1 MSAAPPDV
9 IDHLAGIQPG
19 SPLAAI
25 RDGRMQARE
34 NAQNSFA
41 ALFAPAETADMSME
55 ERFAVAV
62 FVTGLHRDAT
72 ATVFYRECLQPGLV
86 TAIAAEAALG
96 AGTGPYGA
104 YPSPALAAEN
114 IAGPVFQVSD
124 ANRGVLD
131 PRLVAVL
138 EHTHM
143 LVFHPRDADSDAL
156 QRLLDAG
163 WSTTGI
169 VTVSQLVAFLT
180 FQLRAAAG
188 LRTLASTLASTVASG
203 MASGMASG
211 IASGIGGT
219 LR

>member
-34 NAQNSFA
+34 NAQSSFV
-41 ALFAPAETADMSME
+41 ALFAPVETADMSME
-55 ERFAVAV
+55 ERFAVAM

-72 ATVFYRECLQPGLV
+72 ATVFYRESLQPGLV
-86 TAIAAEAALG
+86 TAIAAEAGFG
-96 AGTGPYGA
+96 ARIGPYGV

-114 IAGPVFQVSD
+114 MPGPVFQVSD

-131 PRLVAVL
+131 PRLVAAL
-138 EHTHM
+138 EHAHM

-188 LRTLASTLASTVASG
+188 LRTLANG
-203 MASGMASG
+203 MASTMANG
-211 IASGIGGT
+211 IASGIGET